1 MYFEKLH
8 LKIWQWFPQT
18 CEASFFLLPLY
29 SKDVFHYDCYLWTQN
44 LDIYLLQLNSSPP
57 SSHLISSFM
66 SPASL
71 LSHFTDMCL
80 CSHSIL
86 FLGAWQRK
94 WWLFLVFVS
103 FFFLHCLCSSVPWKP
118 KKSFYPFYPFM
129 LSTQCE
135 SVLESLSIWG
145 NWDTIG
151 CSYLFGFF
159 CFCLWTVF
167 IFLFFKVKFAVN
179 TIHIL

>member
-1 MYFEKLH
+1 MFYKNLWQVYFEKLH

-103 FFFLHCLCSSVPWKP
+103 FSFFALPL
-118 KKSFYPFYPFM
+118 
-129 LSTQCE
+129 
-135 SVLESLSIWG
+135 
-145 NWDTIG
+145 
-151 CSYLFGFF
+151 FF
-159 CFCLWTVF
+159 CSLETKKDLFILFILLCRAHNVNLSWNFYRSEETETQLDVAIYLDFFVF
-167 IFLFFKVKFAVN
+167 VYEQFLYF
-179 TIHIL
+179 L

>member
-80 CSHSIL
+80 CALIPSFSLALDNGSGGCFWYSFLSFFCTAFVLLFPGNQKNLFIL
-86 FLGAWQRK
+86 FILSCRAHNVNLSWNLYRSEETETQ
-94 WWLFLVFVS
+94 LDVAIYLDFFVFVYEQFLYF
-103 FFFLHCLCSSVPWKP
+103 FFFLK
-118 KKSFYPFYPFM
+118 
-129 LSTQCE
+129 LSLQ
-135 SVLESLSIWG
+135 
-145 NWDTIG
+145 
-151 CSYLFGFF
+151 
-159 CFCLWTVF
+159 
-167 IFLFFKVKFAVN
+167 
-179 TIHIL
+179 